1 MHDTPDGLATTTK
14 LKLAA
19 LMFMQCRFWPVLCIA
34 IGDGHVGNES
44 ALVSIRYNT
53 LLLLFFYSNVII
65 GFNSHFTSVA
75 LEISKLKF
83 HWTDARH
90 LSV

>member
-1 MHDTPDGLATTTK
+1 MATS
-14 LKLAA
+14 LY
-19 LMFMQCRFWPVLCIA
+19 CIA

-53 LLLLFFYSNVII
+53 LILLFFYSNVII

-75 LEISKLKF
+75 LEI
-83 HWTDARH
+83 
-90 LSV
+90 